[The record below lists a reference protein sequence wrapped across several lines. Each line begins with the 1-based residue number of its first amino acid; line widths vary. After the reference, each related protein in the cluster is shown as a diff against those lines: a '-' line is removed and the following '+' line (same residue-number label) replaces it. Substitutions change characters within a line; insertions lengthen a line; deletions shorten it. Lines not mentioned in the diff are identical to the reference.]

1 MWFFMFLHLWSIL
14 ENLVTAL
21 LLANKLPVAF
31 SSSFILMDFLYMPLH
46 ICLYTELPT
55 TTIHRAGKQLPLM
68 LKHMTVQVI
77 FPNVAERAVFKWANE
92 RSLQSRRE
100 RVKTEAAVSLHIS
113 FILIN
118 YLKKLSSKLVNGI
131 CNEYLNVQCFPLR
144 W

>member
-1 MWFFMFLHLWSIL
+1 
-14 ENLVTAL
+14 
-21 LLANKLPVAF
+21 
-31 SSSFILMDFLYMPLH
+31 MPLH

-118 YLKKLSSKLVNGI
+118 YLKKI
-131 CNEYLNVQCFPLR
+131 I
-144 W
+144 